1 MVGPSAA
8 GHGTRDGT
16 RTAGGQGTRVTSIT
30 AKSFLIIRIKSNGAH
45 GTARIWKGKAEDRKP
60 QAQEAIGKME
70 EPQVEKEKE
79 MSEIIILASLV
90 LIVGL
95 LGFIALMV
103 FIIGSNIDK
112 HIKK

>member
-1 MVGPSAA
+1 
-8 GHGTRDGT
+8 
-16 RTAGGQGTRVTSIT
+16 
-30 AKSFLIIRIKSNGAH
+30 
-45 GTARIWKGKAEDRKP
+45 
-60 QAQEAIGKME
+60 
-70 EPQVEKEKE
+70 

-95 LGFIALMV
+95 LGFISLMV

>member
-1 MVGPSAA
+1 
-8 GHGTRDGT
+8 
-16 RTAGGQGTRVTSIT
+16 
-30 AKSFLIIRIKSNGAH
+30 
-45 GTARIWKGKAEDRKP
+45 
-60 QAQEAIGKME
+60 
-70 EPQVEKEKE
+70 

-90 LIVGL
+90 MIVGL